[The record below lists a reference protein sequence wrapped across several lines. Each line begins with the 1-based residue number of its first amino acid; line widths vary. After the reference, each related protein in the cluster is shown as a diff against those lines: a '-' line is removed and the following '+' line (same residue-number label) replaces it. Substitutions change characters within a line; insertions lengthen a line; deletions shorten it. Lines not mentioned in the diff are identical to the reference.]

1 MSIPRSVSRFTFTLC
16 SLALLAGAA
25 QARDLTVSSWGGAYQ
40 DVQRKIFF
48 APYSQASGNKVVED
62 SWEGG
67 IGLLRTRADGQD
79 SGWDLVQVE
88 AEDLQLGCSEGLFV
102 QLDFA
107 RIGGQD
113 NYIPS
118 AVSECG
124 VGNAVYN
131 FVLSYDTSK
140 VTRAPNGWNDFF
152 DTTTF
157 PGKRAL
163 RQGPKGNLEIAL
175 MADRVAPAD
184 VYTTLSTTAGVE
196 RAFKKL
202 DSIKSQLLFWKAGG
216 QPMQLLASGEVGMTT
231 SYNGRVTN
239 AIRQDHKPFGLVW
252 NQSLQTMDSWVIL
265 ANSPNVDKA
274 YDLLEVMG
282 KGENQKRWPALQPT
296 GITSHQGI
304 AALEPAVLADS
315 PSAPQNS
322 ANVLV
327 LNDRFWVDHID
338 ELNAKWTAW
347 SAK

>member
-1 MSIPRSVSRFTFTLC
+1 MFNPCSVRSLTFVLC
-16 SLALLAGAA
+16 GLALLQGTA
-25 QARDLTVSSWGGAYQ
+25 QARDLTVASWGGAYQ

-48 APYSQASGNKVVED
+48 EPYSQASGNKVIDD

-67 IGLLRTRADGQD
+67 IGLLRTHAEGAD
-79 SGWDLVQVE
+79 SGWDVVQVE
-88 AEDLQLGCSEGLFV
+88 AEDLQLGCGEGLFV
-102 QLDFA
+102 SMDFK
-107 RIGGQD
+107 RIGGKD

-124 VGNAVYN
+124 VGSAVYN

-140 VTRAPNGWNDFF
+140 ASRAPKGWSDFF
-152 DTTTF
+152 DTKTF

-175 MADRVAPAD
+175 MADGVAPAD
-184 VYTTLSTTAGVE
+184 VYKILNSAGGVE

-202 DSIKSQLLFWKAGG
+202 DTIKSQLLFWKAGG
-216 QPMQLLASGEVGMTT
+216 QPMQLLASGEVSMTT

-239 AIRQDHKPFGLVW
+239 AIHQDHKPFGLVW

-274 YDLLEVMG
+274 YGLLDVMG
-282 KGENQKRWPALQPT
+282 KAENQKKWPSLQPT
-296 GITSHQGI
+296 GITSVKGI
-304 AALEPAVLADS
+304 AETDPAALADS

-327 LNDRFWVDHID
+327 LNDKFWVDRID

-347 SAK
+347 SAQ

>member
-1 MSIPRSVSRFTFTLC
+1 MFTPRSVRRFTLALC
-16 SLALLAGAA
+16 GLALLAGQA
-25 QARDLTVSSWGGAYQ
+25 QARDLTVASWGGAYQ

-48 APYSQASGNKVVED
+48 EPYAQASGNKVVDD

-67 IGLLRTRADGQD
+67 IGLLRTRAEGQD
-79 SGWDLVQVE
+79 GGWDLVQVE
-88 AEDLQLGCSEGLFV
+88 AEDLQLGCGEGLFMA
-102 QLDFA
+102 LDFN
-107 RIGGQD
+107 RIGGKD
-113 NYIPS
+113 AYIPS

-131 FVLSYDTSK
+131 FVIGYDTSK
-140 VTRAPNGWNDFF
+140 VSRAPTGWADFF
-152 DTTTF
+152 DTQTF

-175 MADRVAPAD
+175 MADGVAPAD
-184 VYTTLSTTAGVE
+184 VYKTLNLPGGVD

-216 QPMQLLASGEVGMTT
+216 QPMQLLASGEVAMTT

-265 ANSPNVDKA
+265 ANSPNADKA
-274 YDLLEVMG
+274 YGLLKVMG
-282 KGENQKRWPALQPT
+282 EGEHQKLWPALQPT
-296 GITSHQGI
+296 GITSVKGI
-304 AALEPAVLADS
+304 ADTDPAALADS
-315 PSAPQNS
+315 PSAPQNA

-327 LNDRFWVDHID
+327 LDDKFWVDRID

>member
-1 MSIPRSVSRFTFTLC
+1 MFSTRSVRHFTLTLC
-16 SLALLAGAA
+16 SLALCAGAA
-25 QARDLTVSSWGGAYQ
+25 QARDLTVASWGGAYQ

-48 APYSQASGNKVVED
+48 DPYSQASGNKVVDD

-67 IGLLRTRADGQD
+67 IGLLRTRAEGQD
-79 SGWDLVQVE
+79 GGWDLVQVE
-88 AEDLQLGCSEGLFV
+88 AEDLQLGCGEGLFMA
-102 QLDFA
+102 LDFN
-107 RIGGQD
+107 RIGGKD

-131 FVLSYDTSK
+131 FVIGYDTSK
-140 VTRAPNGWNDFF
+140 LSRAPTGWADFF
-152 DTTTF
+152 DTRTF

-175 MADRVAPAD
+175 MADGVAPAD
-184 VYTTLSTTAGVE
+184 VYKTLNLPGGVD

-202 DSIKSQLLFWKAGG
+202 DSIKDQLLFWKSGG
-216 QPMQLLASGEVGMTT
+216 QPMQLLASGEVAMTT

-265 ANSPNVDKA
+265 ANSPNEDKA
-274 YDLLEVMG
+274 YGLLKVMG
-282 KGENQKRWPALQPT
+282 EGEHQKLWPALQPT
-296 GITSHQGI
+296 GITSLKGI
-304 AALEPAVLADS
+304 ADTDPAAMADS
-315 PSAPQNS
+315 PSAPQNA

-327 LNDRFWVDHID
+327 LDDKFWVDRID

>member
-1 MSIPRSVSRFTFTLC
+1 MNTPRTVRSFTLALC
-16 SLALLAGAA
+16 GLALLAGTA
-25 QARDLTVSSWGGAYQ
+25 QARDLTVASWGGAYQ

-48 APYSQASGNKVVED
+48 EPYSQASGSKVVED

-67 IGLLRTRADGQD
+67 IGLLRTRAEGAD

-88 AEDLQLGCSEGLFV
+88 AEDLQLGCGEGLFV
-102 QLDFA
+102 ALDYK
-107 RIGGQD
+107 RIGGKD

-131 FVLSYDTSK
+131 FVLGYDTSK
-140 VTRAPNGWNDFF
+140 VSRAPSGWADFF
-152 DTTTF
+152 DTKTF

-175 MADRVAPAD
+175 MADGVAPAD
-184 VYTTLSTTAGVE
+184 VYKTLNTPGGVE

-202 DSIKSQLLFWKAGG
+202 DSLKGQLLFWKAGG
-216 QPMQLLASGEVGMTT
+216 QPMQLLASGEVAMTT

-265 ANSPNVDKA
+265 ANSPNVDQA
-274 YDLLEVMG
+274 YALLDVMG
-282 KGENQKRWPALQPT
+282 KGEHQKAWPALQPT
-296 GITSHQGI
+296 GITSVQGI
-304 AALEPAVLADS
+304 ADTDPAAMVDS

-327 LNDRFWVDHID
+327 LNDGFWVDRID

-347 SAK
+347 SAR

>member
-1 MSIPRSVSRFTFTLC
+1 MFAFRSVHRFTLTLC
-16 SLALLAGAA
+16 GLALLAGTA
-25 QARDLTVSSWGGAYQ
+25 QARDLTVASWGGAYQ

-48 APYSQASGNKVVED
+48 EPYSQASGNKVVED

-67 IGLLRTRADGQD
+67 IGLLRTRAEGQD
-79 SGWDLVQVE
+79 GGWDLVQVE
-88 AEDLQLGCSEGLFV
+88 AEDLQLGCGEGLFMA
-102 QLDFA
+102 LDFN
-107 RIGGQD
+107 RIGGKD
-113 NYIPS
+113 SYIPS
-118 AVSECG
+118 AASECG

-131 FVLSYDTSK
+131 FVIGYDTSK
-140 VTRAPNGWNDFF
+140 LSRAPTGWADFF
-152 DTTTF
+152 DTKTF

-175 MADRVAPAD
+175 MADGVPPAE
-184 VYTTLSTTAGVE
+184 VYKTLNLPGGVD

-202 DSIKSQLLFWKAGG
+202 DSIKDQLLFWKAGG
-216 QPMQLLASGEVGMTT
+216 QPMQLLASGEVAMTT

-265 ANSPNVDKA
+265 ANSPNEDKA
-274 YDLLEVMG
+274 YGLLKVMG
-282 KGENQKRWPALQPT
+282 EGEHQKLWPALQPT
-296 GITSHQGI
+296 GITSIKGI
-304 AALEPAVLADS
+304 ADTDPTALADS

-327 LNDRFWVDHID
+327 LDDKFWVDRID